1 MGTSEFKNERRQILE
16 EIDYALFKLRDAL
29 VELSLS
35 VKDWQFEADGAK
47 RKMTDQAVKE
57 LLQRIAEARNSSA

>member
-1 MGTSEFKNERRQILE
+1 MGNSEFKTERKKILE
-16 EIDYALFKLRDAL
+16 EISFALFKLRDAL

-47 RKMTDQAVKE
+47 RKMTEQAVKE

>member
-1 MGTSEFKNERRQILE
+1 MGNSEYKTERKKILE
-16 EIDYALFKLRDAL
+16 EISYALFKLRDAL

-35 VKDWQFEADGAK
+35 VKDWQFEADGVK